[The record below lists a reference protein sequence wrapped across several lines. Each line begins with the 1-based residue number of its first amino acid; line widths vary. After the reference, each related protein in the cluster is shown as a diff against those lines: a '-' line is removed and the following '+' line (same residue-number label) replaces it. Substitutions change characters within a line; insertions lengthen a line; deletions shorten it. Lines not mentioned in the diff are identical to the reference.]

1 MSASLLHRFFPFL
14 AVLGSV
20 TALGI
25 GTSWAKHWLFPVVGA
40 QGTTAVRVG
49 FSALLVLLLWR
60 PWRWHLS
67 RADARAVM
75 LYGAALGGM
84 NLMFYMSLR
93 NLPFGLAVAIEFSG
107 PLAVAIWS
115 SRRAV
120 DFVWVA
126 LAMAGL
132 GMLLPLGLNGST
144 LDPVGVLYALGA
156 AVFWALYIVFGKR
169 AGHLHAGHTVSL
181 GLLVA
186 ALVVVPV
193 GVVHAGAALLSPT
206 VLLIGLAVAAVS
218 SAIPISLEMMA
229 LKRLPKEAFGIMI
242 SMEPAVAAVLALLL
256 LGEHLSAIQWLAI
269 GCIIAASMG
278 SAMTAGRPSGA
289 DRAAP
294 QAAWNRAP
302 PGHVQTSGMAVT
314 LTPGRR
320 QRMTRTERAPWPEW
334 VYLTGAAHDA
344 HFAVATIQG
353 R

>member
-1 MSASLLHRFFPFL
+1 MSKAPYIFSGMSASPLQRFFPFL

-49 FSALLVLLLWR
+49 LSALLMLLLWR

-67 RADARAVM
+67 RTDARAIV
-75 LYGAALGGM
+75 LYGAALGAM

-93 NLPFGLAVAIEFSG
+93 TLPFGLAVAIEFSG
-107 PLAVAIWS
+107 PLAVAIGS

-132 GMLLPLGLNGST
+132 GVLLPLGLNGSA
-144 LDPVGVLYALGA
+144 LDPVGVAYALGA

-193 GVVHAGAALLSPT
+193 GVVHAGAALLSPS
-206 VLLIGLAVAAVS
+206 VLLIGLAVAVVS

-242 SMEPAVAAVLALLL
+242 SMEPAVAAVLALAL
-256 LGEHLSAIQWLAI
+256 LGEHLSGMQWLAI
-269 GCIIAASMG
+269 GLIVSASMG
-278 SAMTAGRPSGA
+278 TAVTAGRAGGA
-289 DRAAP
+289 TAQRA
-294 QAAWNRAP
+294 QAA
-302 PGHVQTSGMAVT
+302 
-314 LTPGRR
+314 
-320 QRMTRTERAPWPEW
+320 
-334 VYLTGAAHDA
+334 
-344 HFAVATIQG
+344 
-353 R
+353 

>member
-1 MSASLLHRFFPFL
+1 MSASLLQRFFPFL

-67 RADARAVM
+67 RADARAIV

-93 NLPFGLAVAIEFSG
+93 TLPFGLAVAIEFSG

-206 VLLIGLAVAAVS
+206 VLLIGVAVAAVS

-242 SMEPAVAAVLALLL
+242 SMEPAVAAVLALML
-256 LGEHLSAIQWLAI
+256 LGEHLSALQWLAI
-269 GCIIAASMG
+269 GCIVAASMG
-278 SAMTAGRPSGA
+278 SAATAARPTGGRSM
-289 DRAAP
+289 DSKKIAAS
-294 QAAWNRAP
+294 A
-302 PGHVQTSGMAVT
+302 
-314 LTPGRR
+314 
-320 QRMTRTERAPWPEW
+320 
-334 VYLTGAAHDA
+334 
-344 HFAVATIQG
+344 
-353 R
+353 

>member
-1 MSASLLHRFFPFL
+1 MPVFSSTSPVFHRFLPFL

-25 GTSWAKHWLFPVVGA
+25 GTSWAKHWLFPAVGA
-40 QGTTAVRVG
+40 QGTTALRVG

-67 RADARAVM
+67 RADAKSVV

-93 NLPFGLAVAIEFSG
+93 TLPFGLAVAIEFAG

-120 DFVWVA
+120 DFVWVL
-126 LAMAGL
+126 LAIAGL
-132 GMLLPLGLNGST
+132 GLLLPLGLNGSM
-144 LDPVGVLYALGA
+144 LDPVGVAYALGA

-169 AGHLHAGHTVSL
+169 AGHLHAGHSVSL

-193 GVVHAGAALLSPT
+193 GVAHAGAALLSPSL
-206 VLLIGLAVAAVS
+206 LLIGVAVAAVS
-218 SAIPISLEMMA
+218 SAVPISLEMMA

-242 SMEPAVAAVLALLL
+242 SMEPAVAALVAMALLS
-256 LGEHLSAIQWLAI
+256 EHLSAVQWLAI
-269 GCIIAASMG
+269 GCIMAASMG
-278 SAMTAGRPSGA
+278 SALTARASAAPG
-289 DRAAP
+289 AAP
-294 QAAWNRAP
+294 QPA
-302 PGHVQTSGMAVT
+302 
-314 LTPGRR
+314 
-320 QRMTRTERAPWPEW
+320 
-334 VYLTGAAHDA
+334 
-344 HFAVATIQG
+344 
-353 R
+353 